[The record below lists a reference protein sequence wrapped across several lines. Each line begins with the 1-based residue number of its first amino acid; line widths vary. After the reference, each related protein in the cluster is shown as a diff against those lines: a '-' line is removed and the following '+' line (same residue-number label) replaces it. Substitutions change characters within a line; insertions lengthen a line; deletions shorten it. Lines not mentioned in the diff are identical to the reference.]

1 MSSRYRGYG
10 NMRGARTYL
19 SSRENYVMSETE
31 KNDAHERR
39 KKAAEAAAKEPVVIT
54 TCLSTPMWPSPKS
67 IMMFRAHGTP
77 IPPPPPGYKGEIP
90 PDYVDHIAWPAGAG
104 PTADACENE
113 EHEEEAEAPGM

>member
-10 NMRGARTYL
+10 NARGARTYL

-39 KKAAEAAAKEPVVIT
+39 KKAAEAAKKEPAVIA
-54 TCLSTPMWPSPKS
+54 TCLSTPMWPSPIS
-67 IMMFRAHGTP
+67 IMRFRAHGTP

-90 PDYVDHIAWPAGAG
+90 ADYADHIAWPAAAG
-104 PTADACENE
+104 PSADASEDE